1 MTSYKPKHDKI
12 FRKSM
17 ENPIVAK
24 EFLATHLPK
33 DVLALIDSTNVKL
46 EKDSFIES
54 NLSETISDVLFS
66 VMLSLMIRMAIFFC
80 YWNIKVLL
88 IK

>member
-1 MTSYKPKHDKI
+1 MTPDKPKHDKI
-12 FRKSM
+12 FHKSM

-33 DVLALIDSTNVKL
+33 DVLTLIDSTTLKL
-46 EKDSFIES
+46 EKDSFIEPD
-54 NLSETISDVLFS
+54 LSKVSRTYYFL
-66 VMLSLMIRMAIFFC
+66 LSLMTLMAIFFC

-88 IK
+88 IS

>member
-1 MTSYKPKHDKI
+1 MTSDKPKHDEI

-33 DVLALIDSTNVKL
+33 DVLALIDSTSLKL
-46 EKDSFIES
+46 EKDSFIEQTF
-54 NLSETISDVLFS
+54 LKLFL
-66 VMLSLMIRMAIFFC
+66 MYYFLLSLMIKMAIFFC